1 MKLTKLLSVLLALL
15 MMAAPALA
23 EAAPEMTGEE
33 PVAYTVEGK
42 TFPYVHQFDSEKD
55 PIEGEMTL
63 YFVNGGDIPY
73 VALDEYAPF
82 LSGVMA
88 EMKKEGIEYKME
100 QHADDQFSVFRED
113 NGSTMYVQTGDDM
126 LYFVNLNG
134 FTQSVGSRAAV
145 TVMDLPEAEP
155 VDLEQMAK
163 MSLGLWKLMNDLP
176 VTPEEMGLDTSDLPE
191 EAKDMDLSSLP
202 MDEIEG
208 ESEGGF
214 GDEEIPEE
222 FQAEG
227 KKEKKLFT
235 MAGLGGYYLNRA
247 GDTVEFNMGDYQI
260 DLIAADGRCY
270 IPFQTMNDLFMNM
283 EYLQFVFTG
292 EQVLGFGYQGQ
303 LGDKRFAAEVGEF
316 SEDFALFNYNELRFL
331 LDSFYGLKSE
341 HNIDDFGTLMT
352 LDTGLSS
359 ELAGTDPRKFDL
371 ALMVLLGR
379 YLDDGHSGYI
389 SGSVLAGERDP
400 LVDAMAKSMVYGPS
414 SKAMAAE
421 MKKFKEARAAVYHAW
436 TPGYEEIGDT
446 AFVTF
451 DAFTQAR
458 EEEDYYTPSLINE
471 DIPQDTIDLI
481 TYANKQIKREGSP
494 VKNIV
499 LDLSNNGG
507 GNASAA
513 LFVMSWFLG
522 DASVTLRDT
531 LTGAETSTSYN
542 CDVNLDGYYDEAL
555 DTVKTGYNLYCLTG
569 PGSFSCGNLVP
580 AACKASGNV
589 TMVGQTSGG
598 GSCVVLPCTTASG
611 AVFQISGTHQLALMK
626 NGSFYNIDSGI
637 EPDVLLTKPE
647 SLYDRAALVEYL
659 KGIK

>member
-1 MKLTKLLSVLLALL
+1 MKLRKLLSALLALL
-15 MMAAPALA
+15 MTAAPALA
-23 EAAPEMTGEE
+23 EAAPETTGEA
-33 PVAYTVEGK
+33 PAAYTVEAK
-42 TFPYVHQFDSEKD
+42 TFPYLYQFDTSKD
-55 PIEGEMTL
+55 PIESEMTL

-88 EMKKEGIEYKME
+88 EVGKEGINYKVE
-100 QHADDQFSVFRED
+100 QHGDDQFSVSRED
-113 NGSTMYVQTGDDM
+113 NGSTMYVQTGDDV

-134 FTQSVGSRAAV
+134 FTQTVGSKAAV
-145 TVMDLPEAEP
+145 TVLDLPEVEP
-155 VDLEQMAK
+155 MIDLDQMAK
-163 MSLGLWKLMNDLP
+163 ISLGLWKIMNGLP
-176 VTPEEMGLDTSDLPE
+176 VTVEDMGMDTSDLPE
-191 EAKDMDLSSLP
+191 EAKDVDLSSLP
-202 MDEIEG
+202 VDEVEG
-208 ESEGGF
+208 DA

-222 FQAEG
+222 PEDEN
-227 KKEKKLFT
+227 KEKNMFT
-235 MAGLGGYYLNRA
+235 MAGLSGYYLNRA
-247 GDTVEFNMGDYQI
+247 GDTVEFNMGDYMI

-292 EQVLGFGYQGQ
+292 EQVLGFAYQGS

-316 SEDFALFNYNELRFL
+316 SEEFAMFNYNELRFL
-331 LDSFYGLKSE
+331 LDGFYGLKPE

-352 LDTGLSS
+352 LDTGLSVD
-359 ELAGTDPRKFDL
+359 LTGTDPRRFDL
-371 ALMVLLGR
+371 ALMVLLTR

-400 LVDAMAKSMVYGPS
+400 QVDAMAKSMVWGPS
-414 SKAMAAE
+414 SKAMATE
-421 MKKFKEARAAVYHAW
+421 MLKFKEAREAVYRAW
-436 TPGYEEIGDT
+436 VPGYEEIGDT

-458 EEEDYYTPSLINE
+458 SEQDYYTPSLLNN
-471 DIPQDTIDLI
+471 DSVPQDTIDLI
-481 TYANKQIKREGSP
+481 TYANKQVRREGSP

-507 GNASAA
+507 GNATAA

-522 DASVTLRDT
+522 EASVTLRDT
-531 LTGAETSTSYN
+531 LTGAETSMSYN
-542 CDVNLDGYYDEAL
+542 CDVDLDGMYDETL
-555 DTVKTGYNLYCLTG
+555 DTVKTGYNLYCMTG

-589 TMVGQTSGG
+589 TMVGRTSGG

-647 SLYDRAALVEYL
+647 SFYDRAALAEYL
-659 KGIK
+659 KEVK